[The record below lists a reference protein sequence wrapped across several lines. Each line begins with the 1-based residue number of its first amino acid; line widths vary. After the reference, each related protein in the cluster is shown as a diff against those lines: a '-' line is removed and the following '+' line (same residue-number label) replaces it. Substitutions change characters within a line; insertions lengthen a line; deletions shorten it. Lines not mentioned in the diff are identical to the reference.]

1 MFGRRKRGVTEVPDA
16 DIDNFVDDLDEHDRA
31 REDAELEGE
40 LEEAEPARRIALLRP
55 QGPWDAADAPEKE
68 RLDLGALQV
77 AVPEGVELRLELSPE
92 GQVMAVTLVH
102 GESSAQLNVF
112 AAPRTEGIW
121 AEVRQEI
128 AEALNSGGG
137 RATEGEG
144 VFGTELRAVV
154 PQEVPGQGVVQA
166 PARFVGVDGPRWFL
180 RALLTGRAATED
192 HAAQPLLEVLR
203 DVVVVRGDDPMP
215 AREPL
220 VLNLPPEARP
230 VPEESAQEPGAPTV
244 TLPQRGPE
252 ITEVR

>member
-1 MFGRRKRGVTEVPDA
+1 MFGRRKREVTDVTDA
-16 DIDNFVDDLDEHDRA
+16 DIDNFVDDLDADDRA
-31 REDAELEGE
+31 YEDAEIERE
-40 LEEAEPARRIALLRP
+40 LEVAEVAARVALRP
-55 QGPWDAADAPEKE
+55 DGPWDLADAPEQE

-102 GESSAQLNVF
+102 DESSAQLNVF

-121 AEVRQEI
+121 GEVRQEI
-128 AEALNSGGG
+128 ADALNSGGG
-137 RATEGEG
+137 RASEGEG
-144 VFGTELRAVV
+144 AFGTELRAVV
-154 PQEVPGQGVVQA
+154 PQEVPGQGMVQA

-192 HAAQPLLEVLR
+192 AAAQPLLDVMR

-220 VLNLPPEARP
+220 VLTLPAEVQHVEELPE
-230 VPEESAQEPGAPTV
+230 EPGAPRI
-244 TLPQRGPE
+244 TLPERGPE